1 VYKFVPQS
9 KRTQMKTKFH
19 YPNLKNDFSFD
30 KWIQNHIPK
39 WKYTP
44 FWDEINSEYNEVV
57 DDFEA
62 LLKSN
67 ELITDKGD
75 KVLTPADLYNLINE
89 YKIRIEKLMLI
100 YNVRLYKT
108 LNENKKSG
116 IKYIVMRAF
125 WIDHLGKNV
134 KWFSRNIGPE
144 SKVLVNG
151 QIPVHALDSIQ
162 EDILHLMWGQYQI
175 EYLGAEET
183 GVDYDGNTILVD
195 Y

>member
-1 VYKFVPQS
+1 VYNFVPQS
-9 KRTQMKTKFH
+9 KRTQMITKFH
-19 YPNLKNDFSFD
+19 NPNLKNQFSFD
-30 KWIQNHIPK
+30 EWIQNHIPK

-44 FWDEINSEYNEVV
+44 FWEEINSEYHSVV
-57 DDFEA
+57 DDFED
-62 LLKSN
+62 LLKSK
-67 ELITDKGD
+67 ELITDKAGNT
-75 KVLTPADLYNLINE
+75 LTPADIYNLINE
-89 YKIRIEKLMLI
+89 YKIRVEKLMLI
-100 YNVRLYKT
+100 YNIRLYKT
-108 LNENKKSG
+108 LNENKRSG

-125 WIDHLGKNV
+125 WIDHMGKNV

-144 SKVLVNG
+144 NKVLVND
-151 QIPVHALDSIQ
+151 QIPVHALETIE

>member
-1 VYKFVPQS
+1 MYNFVPQS
-9 KRTQMKTKFH
+9 KRTQMIAKFH
-19 YPNLKNDFSFD
+19 NPNLKNQFSFD
-30 KWIQNHIPK
+30 EWIQNHIPK

-44 FWDEINSEYNEVV
+44 FWEEINSEYHSVV
-57 DDFEA
+57 DDFED
-62 LLKSN
+62 LLKSK
-67 ELITDKGD
+67 ELITDKAGNT
-75 KVLTPADLYNLINE
+75 LTPADIYNLINE
-89 YKIRIEKLMLI
+89 YKIRVEKLMLI
-100 YNVRLYKT
+100 YNIRLYKT
-108 LNENKKSG
+108 LNENKRSG

-125 WIDHLGKNV
+125 WIDHMGKNV

-144 SKVLVNG
+144 NKVLVND
-151 QIPVHALDSIQ
+151 QIPVHALETIE

>member
-1 VYKFVPQS
+1 MYNFVPQS
-9 KRTQMKTKFH
+9 KRTQMITKFH
-19 YPNLKNDFSFD
+19 NPNLKNQFSFD
-30 KWIQNHIPK
+30 EWIQNHIPK

-44 FWDEINSEYNEVV
+44 FWEEINSEYHSVV
-57 DDFEA
+57 DDFED
-62 LLKSN
+62 LLKSK
-67 ELITDKGD
+67 ELITDKAGNT
-75 KVLTPADLYNLINE
+75 LTPADIYNLINE
-89 YKIRIEKLMLI
+89 YKIRVEKLMLI
-100 YNVRLYKT
+100 YNIRLYKT
-108 LNENKKSG
+108 LNENKRSG

-125 WIDHLGKNV
+125 WIDHMGKNV

-144 SKVLVNG
+144 NKVLVND
-151 QIPVHALDSIQ
+151 QIPVHALETIE

>member
-1 VYKFVPQS
+1 MYNFVPQS
-9 KRTQMKTKFH
+9 KRTQMVAKFH
-19 YPNLKNDFSFD
+19 RPNLKNKFSFD
-30 KWIQNHIPK
+30 EWIQNHIPK

-44 FWDEINSEYNEVV
+44 FWEEINSEYHSVV
-57 DDFEA
+57 DDFEE
-62 LLKSN
+62 LLKSK
-67 ELITDKGD
+67 ELITDKDGNI
-75 KVLTPADLYNLINE
+75 LTPADLYNLINE

-100 YNVRLYKT
+100 YNIRLYKT
-108 LNENKKSG
+108 LNENKRSG

-144 SKVLVNG
+144 NKVLVND
-151 QIPVHALDSIQ
+151 QIPVHALETIE

>member
-1 VYKFVPQS
+1 
-9 KRTQMKTKFH
+9 
-19 YPNLKNDFSFD
+19 
-30 KWIQNHIPK
+30 
-39 WKYTP
+39 
-44 FWDEINSEYNEVV
+44 
-57 DDFEA
+57 
-62 LLKSN
+62 
-67 ELITDKGD
+67 
-75 KVLTPADLYNLINE
+75 
-89 YKIRIEKLMLI
+89 MLI
-100 YNVRLYKT
+100 YNIRLYKT

-144 SKVLVNG
+144 NKVLVND
-151 QIPVHALDSIQ
+151 QIPAHALDTIE

-183 GVDYDGNTILVD
+183 GIDYDGNTILVD

>member
-1 VYKFVPQS
+1 VYNFVPQS
-9 KRTQMKTKFH
+9 KRTQMIAKFH
-19 YPNLKNDFSFD
+19 NPNLKNQFSFD
-30 KWIQNHIPK
+30 EWIQSHIPK

-44 FWDEINSEYNEVV
+44 FWEEINSEYNNVV
-57 DDFEA
+57 DDFEV
-62 LLKSN
+62 LLKSK
-67 ELITDKGD
+67 ELITDKAGNI
-75 KVLTPADLYNLINE
+75 LTPADIYNLINE
-89 YKIRIEKLMLI
+89 YKIRVEKLMLI
-100 YNVRLYKT
+100 YNIRLYKT

-144 SKVLVNG
+144 NKVLVND
-151 QIPVHALDSIQ
+151 QIPVHALDTIE

-183 GVDYDGNTILVD
+183 GIDYDGNTILVD

>member
-1 VYKFVPQS
+1 
-9 KRTQMKTKFH
+9 
-19 YPNLKNDFSFD
+19 
-30 KWIQNHIPK
+30 
-39 WKYTP
+39 
-44 FWDEINSEYNEVV
+44 
-57 DDFEA
+57 
-62 LLKSN
+62 
-67 ELITDKGD
+67 
-75 KVLTPADLYNLINE
+75 
-89 YKIRIEKLMLI
+89 MLI
-100 YNVRLYKT
+100 YNIRLYKT

-144 SKVLVNG
+144 NKVLVND
-151 QIPVHALDSIQ
+151 QIPVHSLDSIQ

-175 EYLGAEET
+175 EYLGVEET

>member
-1 VYKFVPQS
+1 
-9 KRTQMKTKFH
+9 MIAKFH
-19 YPNLKNDFSFD
+19 NPNLKNQFSFD

-44 FWDEINSEYNEVV
+44 FWEEINSEYDSVV
-57 DDFEA
+57 DDFEV
-62 LLKSN
+62 LLKSK
-67 ELITDKGD
+67 ELITDKAGNI
-75 KVLTPADLYNLINE
+75 LTPADIYNLINE
-89 YKIRIEKLMLI
+89 YKIRVEKLMLI
-100 YNVRLYKT
+100 YNIRLYKT

>member
-1 VYKFVPQS
+1 VYNFVPQS
-9 KRTQMKTKFH
+9 KRAQMIAKFH
-19 YPNLKNDFSFD
+19 NPNLKNQFSFD
-30 KWIQNHIPK
+30 EWIQNHIPK

-44 FWDEINSEYNEVV
+44 FWEEINSEYDSVV
-57 DDFEA
+57 DDFEV
-62 LLKSN
+62 LLKSK
-67 ELITDKGD
+67 ELITDKAGNI
-75 KVLTPADLYNLINE
+75 LTPADIYNLINE
-89 YKIRIEKLMLI
+89 YKIRVEKLMLI
-100 YNVRLYKT
+100 YNIRLYKT

-144 SKVLVNG
+144 NKVLVNG
-151 QIPVHALDSIQ
+151 QIPIHALDSIE

-183 GVDYDGNTILVD
+183 GIDYDGNTILVD

>member
-1 VYKFVPQS
+1 VYNFVPQS
-9 KRTQMKTKFH
+9 KRTQMIAKFH
-19 YPNLKNDFSFD
+19 NPNLKNQFSFD
-30 KWIQNHIPK
+30 EWIQNHIPK

-44 FWDEINSEYNEVV
+44 FWEEINSEYHSVV
-57 DDFEA
+57 DDFED
-62 LLKSN
+62 LLKSK
-67 ELITDKGD
+67 ELITDKAGNT
-75 KVLTPADLYNLINE
+75 LTPADIYNLINE
-89 YKIRIEKLMLI
+89 YKIRVEKLMLI
-100 YNVRLYKT
+100 YNIRLYKT
-108 LNENKKSG
+108 LNENKRSG

-125 WIDHLGKNV
+125 WIDHMGKNV

-144 SKVLVNG
+144 NKVLVND
-151 QIPVHALDSIQ
+151 QIPVHALETIE